1 MANSLQ
7 IHKYNDIAV
16 ITFNISIFIINCT
29 YERIVYPILYVY
41 LSIIFVKQ
49 LLQAN
54 NNEITPTKT
63 DSNNTK
69 NPIV

>member
-7 IHKYNDIAV
+7 INKYNDIAV
-16 ITFNISIFIINCT
+16 ITLNISIFIINYT
-29 YERIVYPILYVY
+29 YDRIVYSILYVY
-41 LSIIFVKQ
+41 LSMIFVKQ

-54 NNEITPTKT
+54 NNEIKATKV